1 MKKDTNTIVWFI
13 YKFNKYQFS
22 VHAAQV
28 TFFIM
33 LSFFP
38 FMMFLLSIFKYTSID
53 QTILETLI
61 YELVPGNLSHVVSNW
76 VKESYLASGTIL
88 SITAISTLWAGSKG
102 FNSISYELDAI
113 YEIKNR
119 RNFIF
124 RRLHSILDT
133 ILFSTIIIISLVLL
147 VYGNQIIQVILRF
160 LPPIQDL
167 GIFLFLAR
175 SSLSLFLFV
184 TYFTCMYTFVPKR
197 HGRLREEIPGAIFSS
212 FLWIGFSYL
221 YSIYVDTKYI
231 RVSIYGSL
239 TSIVLLMLW
248 LYFCIIF
255 IFLGALLNQYLRH
268 HKLNLIHSL
277 KEIPKELRLF
287 LKNKS

>member
-160 LPPIQDL
+160 LPPIKDL